1 MNKYYPTLLSP
12 LKVGKQFYKN
22 RMGFPRAVPSI
33 VSGALSGDVL
43 ESLGLYLGN
52 IARNGAS
59 VVCVNSPTWGDS
71 PLSRPLPP
79 GARAPFPDKSYDL
92 REPNTQLAMC
102 RVVEAIHNYGSLACM
117 SLMQIEPN
125 GWTVNDLTEEVMDGI
140 ADSFAEK
147 CFTYKGLGFD
157 QVCFYMSYN
166 ASLLSQSMSPVHN
179 TRTDEYGGSPAKRA
193 NFARKVFSR
202 VREKCGNDIIIEI
215 QVSGEEDNP
224 GGYTVED
231 FVEYVKAVDDLVD
244 LVQIRAKNGDLAHPL
259 GINSVKEA
267 PITLAYAEALKKS
280 GANVIVAP
288 VGGYQDPDL
297 NEKFLAEGKCD
308 FIYMA
313 RAFICDF
320 EYVKKIE
327 EGRREDIVPCI
338 RCNSCH
344 TRPNHPDA
352 GCYVNPEM
360 VLGLDHN
367 FVVEPADRVKKV
379 AVIGG
384 GPAGM
389 EAALVAA
396 KRGHSVTLYERTD
409 KLGGQLSHADW
420 SPFKWPLRE
429 FKDYMAYQVGKA
441 PIDVSMGVEATP
453 ELIAG
458 EDYDA
463 VILATG
469 AEHVLPNIPGV
480 DGPKVWMP
488 LDVYG
493 REGELGR
500 NVVVIGGAETG
511 METALYLAWMGH
523 EVTDLT
529 RQRMLAHDAQP
540 VHFRENFVADWES
553 RENFHYFTEVTTT
566 EIGEG
571 YVKFVDK
578 DGIEHTLEC
587 DDVVACGGLTPRSE
601 LALDFAAVTDTFR
614 IIGDARSPKNVR
626 TAMKNAYTVASM
638 L

>member
-79 GARAPFPDKSYDL
+79 GMRAPFPDKSYDL
-92 REPNTQLAMC
+92 REPNTQLGMC

-193 NFARKVFSR
+193 NFARKVFQR
-202 VREKCGNDIIIEI
+202 VRQKCGSDLIIEI
-215 QVSGEEDNP
+215 QVSGEEDNV
-224 GGYTVED
+224 GGYTVDD

-244 LVQIRAKNGDLAHPL
+244 VVQIRAKNGDLAHPL

-267 PITLAYAEALKKS
+267 PITLAYAEKLKKS
-280 GANVIVAP
+280 GANVVVAP

-367 FVVEPADRVKKV
+367 FVVKPADRVKKV

-384 GPAGM
+384 GPAGV

-429 FKDYMAYQVGKA
+429 FKDYMSYQLGKSA
-441 PIDVSMGVEATP
+441 VDVRMGVEATP
-453 ELIAG
+453 ELLRG

-463 VILATG
+463 IILATG
-469 AEHVLPNIPGV
+469 AEHVMPNIPGV
-480 DGPKVWMP
+480 DGAHVWKP

-493 REGELGR
+493 REAELGK

-540 VHFRENFVADWES
+540 VHFRENFEHDWKS
-553 RENFHYFTEVTTT
+553 RENFHYFTEVSTT
-566 EIGEG
+566 EIGDG

-578 DGIEHTLEC
+578 DGNEHTLEC
-587 DDVVACGGLTPRSE
+587 DNVVACGGLVSRNE
-601 LALDFAAVTDTFR
+601 LALEFAAVTDTFR
-614 IIGDARSPKNVR
+614 VIGDARSPKNVR

>member
-52 IARNGAS
+52 IAKNGAS

-92 REPNTQLAMC
+92 REPNTQLGMC

-193 NFARKVFSR
+193 NFARKVFQR
-202 VREKCGNDIIIEI
+202 VREKCGNDLIIEI

-224 GGYTVED
+224 GGYTVDD

-327 EGRREDIVPCI
+327 EGRKEDIVPCI

-396 KRGHSVTLYERTD
+396 KRGHKVTLYERTD

-429 FKDYMAYQVGKA
+429 FKDYMAYQVGKSA
-441 PIDVSMGVEATP
+441 VDVRMGVEATP
-453 ELIAG
+453 ELLKG

-463 VILATG
+463 IILATG
-469 AEHVLPNIPGV
+469 AEHVMPNIPGV
-480 DGPKVWMP
+480 DGPKVWKP

-493 REGELGR
+493 REGELGK
-500 NVVVIGGAETG
+500 NVVVVGGAETG

-540 VHFRENFVADWES
+540 VHFRENFVHDWES
-553 RENFHYFTEVTTT
+553 RENFHYFTEVNTT

-578 DGIEHTLEC
+578 EGNEHTLEC
-587 DDVVACGGLTPRSE
+587 DDVVACGGLIPRSE
-601 LALDFAAVTDTFR
+601 LALEFAAVTNTFR